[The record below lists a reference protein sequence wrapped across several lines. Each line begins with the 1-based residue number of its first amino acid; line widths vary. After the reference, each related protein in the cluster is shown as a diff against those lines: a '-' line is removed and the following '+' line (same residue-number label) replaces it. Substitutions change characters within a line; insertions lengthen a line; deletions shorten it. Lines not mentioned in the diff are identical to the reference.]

1 MIEAVKD
8 IEMEKI
14 VCGGIHS
21 TLLSKDGR
29 VFTFG
34 CGSDGRLGHPDS
46 VNYKLLYKEKFPRE
60 VEGGLKGMKVIDLS
74 ASYYHCIC
82 CCGDE

>member
-8 IEMEKI
+8 INMAKLS
-14 VCGGIHS
+14 CGGIHS
-21 TLLSKDGR
+21 TLLSRDGR

-34 CGSDGRLGHPDS
+34 CGSDGRLGHPES

-60 VEGGLKGMKVIDLS
+60 IEALKNKNVIDLS
-74 ASYYHCIC
+74 ASYYHCVC
-82 CCGDE
+82 CSKE